1 MLKKVKSTK
10 DATVT
15 ITVELLT
22 GELFKKADVYISNK
36 YTIDIWD
43 GKDLI
48 CIPTH
53 NIKWIKYHNIE
64 V

>member
-22 GELFKKADVYISNK
+22 GELFKKADVYTSNE
-36 YTIDIWD
+36 YTTNIWD

-53 NIKWIKYHNIE
+53 NIKWILYHNME